1 MMQVNKYCAKTI
13 KEATAL
19 IKNNLGQDAMIVSTD
34 RFKGEDGKEMFE
46 MSAVS
51 GGIDIDGSYTD
62 SQVSK
67 KDDTIDEIS
76 GSLGEVKTELM
87 NIKEVLSLLH
97 ASDGAVEKLMMDP
110 AGLGFYAKL
119 IKQGVDADY
128 AKKILERSGAFNNYS
143 HKGTGILKRRAVKE
157 LMQVI
162 DVKDPFAA
170 AGTDNN
176 QIIAAFVGTTGVG
189 KTTTIAK
196 LAARLMLTHKKT
208 VGLISI
214 DTYRI
219 GALEQLKSYANI
231 LGIPCFQAFERK
243 NLLFAIEKMQSKDV
257 ILIDTAGRSQYDV
270 QRIKELKEM
279 IGDDSSISSHL
290 LLSVGTTQSEMIKTA
305 ASFTPLKFQTFIFTK
320 LDESE
325 KFGSIINQVRKLKLP
340 VSYITTGQN
349 VPEDIEPADKKTILN
364 LLLNE
369 EQNN

>member
-1 MMQVNKYCAKTI
+1 MQVNKYCAKTI

-51 GGIDIDGSYTD
+51 GGADTAGNYAD
-62 SQVSK
+62 SQASK
-67 KDDTIDEIS
+67 KVGTIDEIS
-76 GSLGEVKTELM
+76 GSLGEVKAELM
-87 NIKEVLSLLH
+87 NIKEALFLLQ
-97 ASDGAVEKLMMDP
+97 ASDGVVEKLMMSP
-110 AGLGFYAKL
+110 AGLSFYAKL
-119 IKQGVDADY
+119 IRQGVDAYY
-128 AKKILERSGAFNNYS
+128 AKNILERSGAFKNHS
-143 HKGTGILKRRAVKE
+143 HNGAGILKKRAVKE

-170 AGTDNN
+170 AGTDTN

-196 LAARLMLTHKKT
+196 LAARLMLKHKKT

-219 GALEQLKSYANI
+219 GALEQLKTYANI
-231 LGIPCFQAFERK
+231 LGIPCFQAFKRK
-243 NLLFAIEKMQSKDV
+243 DLLYAFGKMESKDV

-279 IGDDSSISSHL
+279 IGDDSTISSHL

-305 ASFTPLKFQTFIFTK
+305 ASFAPLKFQTYIFTK

-325 KFGSIINQVRKLKLP
+325 KFGSIINQVMKLKLP
-340 VSYITTGQN
+340 VSYITTGQS
-349 VPEDIEPADKKTILN
+349 VPEDIEPADKKTILD

-369 EQNN
+369 EQK

>member
-1 MMQVNKYCAKTI
+1 MQVNKYCAKTI

-51 GGIDIDGSYTD
+51 GGAETAGAYPD
-62 SQVSK
+62 SLVSK

-76 GSLGEVKTELM
+76 GSFGEVKTELM
-87 NIKEVLSLLH
+87 TIREALYLLQ
-97 ASDGAVEKLMMDP
+97 ASDGTMEKLMMDP
-110 AGLGFYAKL
+110 VGLSFYSKLIRQGVASYYAKN
-119 IKQGVDADY
+119 
-128 AKKILERSGAFNNYS
+128 ILERSGAFQNHS
-143 HKGTGILKRRAVKE
+143 HNGAGILKKRAVKE

-170 AGTDNN
+170 AGADNN

-196 LAARLMLTHKKT
+196 LAARLMLKQKKT
-208 VGLISI
+208 VGLISL

-219 GALEQLKSYANI
+219 GALEQLKTYANI

-243 NLLFAIEKMQSKDV
+243 DLLFAFEKMKSKDV

-279 IGDDSSISSHL
+279 IGDDSAISSHL

-305 ASFTPLKFQTFIFTK
+305 DSFTPLKFQSYIFTK

-325 KFGSIINQVRKLKLP
+325 KIGSIINQVMELNLP
-340 VSYITTGQN
+340 VSYITAGQN

-369 EQNN
+369 GQDN